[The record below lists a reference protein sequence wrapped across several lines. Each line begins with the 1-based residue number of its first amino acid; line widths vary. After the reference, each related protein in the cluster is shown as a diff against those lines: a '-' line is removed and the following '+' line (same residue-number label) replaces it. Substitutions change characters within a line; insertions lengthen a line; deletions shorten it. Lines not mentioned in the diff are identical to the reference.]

1 MGNQPSDELPEPNY
15 HFRYNHHINT
25 NNNKNN
31 NNNEN
36 NNNNRNNINKC
47 VKNSRNAICFLHNLH
62 NIRGKI
68 LFHQCSEYDPV
79 RVVFDLEGVPG
90 KKHAIHIHE
99 YADITEGCKSLGA
112 HFNPYGDTHGS
123 ILYKDQPR
131 HAGDLINNILFDH
144 NGRFFYQYDDDM
156 ISLMPTNMGCIMGRS
171 VVIHESPDD
180 LGRGIGK
187 FRKESLITGNAG
199 NRINYG
205 IIGVAELKHF

>member
-1 MGNQPSDELPEPNY
+1 MGNQSSDEP
-15 HFRYNHHINT
+15 
-25 NNNKNN
+25 
-31 NNNEN
+31 
-36 NNNNRNNINKC
+36 NNRNAVKC
-47 VKNSRNAICFLHNLH
+47 AKNSRNTRNAICFLHNLQ

-79 RVVFDLEGVPG
+79 HVLFDLEGIPG
-90 KKHAIHIHE
+90 QKHAIHIHE

-123 ILYKDQPR
+123 IRYKDHPR
-131 HAGDLINNILFDH
+131 HAGDLINNILFDQ

-156 ISLMPTNMGCIMGRS
+156 ISLMPTSMGCITGRS

-205 IIGVAELKHF
+205 IIGISQLKHF

>member
-1 MGNQPSDELPEPNY
+1 MGNQHSIDDGDDGDDDQNY
-15 HFRYNHHINT
+15 HFRH
-25 NNNKNN
+25 
-31 NNNEN
+31 
-36 NNNNRNNINKC
+36 NNRNTVKC
-47 VKNSRNAICFLHNLH
+47 DKNSRNAICFLHNLQ

-79 RVVFDLEGVPG
+79 HVLFDLEGIPG

-112 HFNPYGDTHGS
+112 HFNPYDDTHGS
-123 ILYKDQPR
+123 IYYKDQPR
-131 HAGDLINNILFDH
+131 HAGDLINNILFDQ
-144 NGRFFYQYDDDM
+144 NGKFFYQYDDDM
-156 ISLMPTNMGCIMGRS
+156 ISLMPTNMGCITGRS

-187 FRKESLITGNAG
+187 SRKESLITGNAG

-205 IIGVAELKHF
+205 IIGIAQLKHF